1 MGDRVISPGSTI
13 GILGGGQLGRML
25 AMEAKKMGYRVVT
38 LDPAPDSPC
47 GQVADEQIVAS
58 FDDVE
63 AAVTL
68 AERCDVITY
77 EFENVPA
84 SVVERLEKIQTVH
97 PGSQVLRFTQN
108 RVTEKSLLLELNIGV
123 ADFDVIRGQDDLERA
138 SELIGLPAVL
148 KTTRGGYNGKGQYM
162 VKDRGQALA
171 AYQRLKMSSVEELV
185 WERFVPFVKEVSVIC
200 ARTSTGEMASYPV
213 AENIHRDNI
222 LYMSIVPA
230 RISPAT
236 ERKARE
242 IAETITS
249 RLGVVGVIGI
259 EMFLMEDGSLLVNEI
274 APRPH
279 NSGHYTLD
287 ACQTSQFE
295 QQLRA
300 ICGLPLASTALLSP
314 AVMINILGEGLGNRL
329 DGVEEALKDPN
340 IKLHLYGKREAR
352 AKRKMGHLCALA
364 ESIPE
369 AIQRAEKAKGKLRW
383 GDMSSGAV

>member
-1 MGDRVISPGSTI
+1 MGDRIISPGSTI

-38 LDPAPDSPC
+38 LDPTPDSPC

-68 AERCDVITY
+68 AGKCDVITY
-77 EFENVPA
+77 EFENVA
-84 SVVERLEKIQTVH
+84 VTVVEHLEKVQVVH
-97 PGSQVLRFTQN
+97 PGSHVLRVTQN
-108 RVTEKSLLLELNIGV
+108 RVAEKSLLRELNIEV
-123 ADFDVIRGQDDLERA
+123 TDFDVVRGQDDLERA
-138 SELIGLPAVL
+138 SEHIGLPTVL
-148 KTTRGGYNGKGQYM
+148 KTTRGGYNGKGQYII
-162 VKDRGQALA
+162 KDRGQALS
-171 AYQRLKMSSVEELV
+171 AYQRLKMSSGAELI

-200 ARTSTGEMASYPV
+200 ARTSTGEVASYPV
-213 AENIHRDNI
+213 AENIHHDNI

-230 RISPAT
+230 QISPAT
-236 ERKARE
+236 EKKAKE
-242 IAETITS
+242 IAETIAS
-249 RLGVVGVIGI
+249 QLGVVGVIGI

-300 ICGLPLASTALLSP
+300 ICGLPLGSTALLSP
-314 AVMINILGEGLGNRL
+314 VVMINILGEGSGNRL

-340 IKLHLYGKREAR
+340 IKLHIYGKIGAK

-364 ESIPE
+364 ESVPE
-369 AIQRAEKAKGKLRW
+369 AIGMAEKAKSKLRW
-383 GDMSSGAV
+383 G

>member
-1 MGDRVISPGSTI
+1 MRDSIIGPGSTI

-68 AERCDVITY
+68 GGKCDVITY
-77 EFENVPA
+77 EFENVA
-84 SVVERLEKIQTVH
+84 LSVVERLEKIQMVH
-97 PGSQVLRFTQN
+97 PGSHVLRFTQN
-108 RVTEKSLLLELNIGV
+108 RAVEKSLLRELNIGV
-123 ADFDVIRGQDDLERA
+123 TDFDVIRGQDELERA
-138 SELIGLPAVL
+138 GEHIGLPAVL
-148 KTTRGGYNGKGQYM
+148 KTTRGGYNGKGQYV
-162 VKDRGQALA
+162 VKDRGQALS
-171 AYQRLKMSSVEELV
+171 AYQHLKMLSVEELI

-200 ARTSTGEMASYPV
+200 ARTSSGELASYPV
-213 AENIHRDNI
+213 AENIHHDNI

-236 ERKARE
+236 EKKAKE
-242 IAETITS
+242 IAETIAS

-287 ACQTSQFE
+287 ACQASQFE

-314 AVMINILGEGLGNRL
+314 IVMINILGEGSGNRL
-329 DGVEEALKDPN
+329 DGVEQALKDPN
-340 IKLHLYGKREAR
+340 IKLHLYGKREAK

-364 ESIPE
+364 ESVPE

-383 GDMSSGAV
+383 DERSVK

>member
-1 MGDRVISPGSTI
+1 MKDSAIGPGSTI

-38 LDPAPDSPC
+38 LDPTPDSPC

-68 AERCDVITY
+68 AGKCDVITY
-77 EFENVPA
+77 EFENVA
-84 SVVERLEKIQTVH
+84 LTVVESLEKIQMVH
-97 PGSQVLRFTQN
+97 PGSHVLRFTQN
-108 RVTEKSLLLELNIGV
+108 RVAEKSLSRELNIGV
-123 ADFDVIRGQDDLERA
+123 ADFDVLKGQDDLERA
-138 SELIGLPAVL
+138 SEHIGLPAVL
-148 KTTRGGYNGKGQYM
+148 KTTRGGYNGKGQYV
-162 VKDRGQALA
+162 VKDKGQALT
-171 AYQRLKMSSVEELV
+171 AYRRLKMSSREKLI

-200 ARTSTGEMASYPV
+200 ARTSTGELASYPV

-236 ERKARE
+236 EKKARE
-242 IAETITS
+242 IAETIAS
-249 RLGVVGVIGI
+249 RLGMVGVIGI

-300 ICGLPLASTALLSP
+300 ICGLPLGSIALLSP
-314 AVMINILGEGLGNRL
+314 IVMINILGEGSGNRL
-329 DGVEEALKDPN
+329 DGVEEALKNPN
-340 IKLHLYGKREAR
+340 IKLHLYGKINAK

-364 ESIPE
+364 ESVPE

-383 GDMSSGAV
+383 RDMSGGAV